1 MKTELVN
8 GLLKRQQ
15 ICWQASAW
23 PVFILAG
30 TLPDLPTLGGG
41 PLLYFAVHPKT
52 HPSSVDASFPSAKF
66 NLLPVSFCWFEPR
79 PVPVVPCP
87 LPSATSPPL
96 RFPLHCH
103 VRSNR
108 SSVRRP
114 AGRGKCLSAYYLTA
128 QGLTGSIERDGGRE
142 GCGAIGVSREE
153 RGSCH
158 CLAVAI

>member
-1 MKTELVN
+1 MRRWNDNKFVGKHQLGLSLSWLVLFLIYPHR
-8 GLLKRQQ
+8 G
-15 ICWQASAW
+15 CPA
-23 PVFILAG
+23 
-30 TLPDLPTLGGG
+30 
-41 PLLYFAVHPKT
+41 PLYISPFTPKT

-79 PVPVVPCP
+79 PVPVVLSTP
-87 LPSATSPPL
+87 LLSAISPPL

-114 AGRGKCLSAYYLTA
+114 AGRGKCLVAYYLTA
-128 QGLTGSIERDGGRE
+128 EGLTGSIERDGGWKRDSNS
-142 GCGAIGVSREE
+142 GDGGRR